1 MLLFILH
8 VQSYVDQFM
17 HLYIFCNRHD
27 SDPDVN
33 TAIGSGIS
41 QTSNYNADIQGTHYI
56 QTVDGTTH

>member
-1 MLLFILH
+1 MSKVTLI
-8 VQSYVDQFM
+8 SSCI
-17 HLYIFCNRHD
+17 YIFFATGMT

-56 QTVDGTTH
+56 QTVNGTTH